1 MCRGVAAFVGRVV
14 TTGASM
20 SDHDDA
26 VLGERPEE
34 FDDAGIGKRELLEER
49 VQLYPADAVVA
60 QRGEVLLDRQVWVD
74 RAEGYEA
81 RPVDG
86 ADEPVGARHV
96 RGDVGDRQA
105 AREVDPR
112 AVHRGAQPVEGP
124 VAHRREADGPG
135 REHPMGDMV
144 RPDMS
149 MRVDDHVVRSFTSR
163 RARESRMTS
172 VDPS

>member
-1 MCRGVAAFVGRVV
+1 MRTQIRQLLGKRADVPGVAAFVGRVV

-20 SDHDDA
+20 SHHDDA

-60 QRGEVLLDRQVWVD
+60 QRGEVLLDTAGLGGPSRRV
-74 RAEGYEA
+74 RTATGR
-81 RPVDG
+81 RPPMNPLVP
-86 ADEPVGARHV
+86 ATC

-105 AREVDPR
+105 AREVDTR

-124 VAHRREADGPG
+124 VADRRQAD
-135 REHPMGDMV
+135 
-144 RPDMS
+144 
-149 MRVDDHVVRSFTSR
+149 
-163 RARESRMTS
+163 RARAASTRGRYGPARHERARR
-172 VDPS
+172 